1 MTGGECWS
9 HQSQQLDKTESL
21 WRHNQTQQY
30 NAPAQWRGPG
40 PITEEYCGHV
50 TGCPPI
56 RMLPRAVPH
65 CNGDTVQSQPHNLA
79 HIHAIKCSVQLQLC
93 QLDKN
98 NL

>member
-1 MTGGECWS
+1 MESSESTVGQNRIIMET
-9 HQSQQLDKTESL
+9 QSDTTIQCST
-21 WRHNQTQQY
+21 
-30 NAPAQWRGPG
+30 QWRGPG

-50 TGCPPI
+50 TGYPPI

-65 CNGDTVQSQPHNLA
+65 CNGDTVPSQPHNLA
-79 HIHAIKCSVQLQLC
+79 YIHAIKCSVQLQLC